1 MGLISKAFSPQ
12 SSHAAKRDG
21 LWPDLMERLGE
32 CVVLADVDEFERHL
46 ESIVLQVPAAWN
58 EPLAE
63 LIEKRREE
71 IAEDDVAA
79 ILRRNFDF

>member
-1 MGLISKAFSPQ
+1 MGLISKAFTPQ

-32 CVVLADVDEFERHL
+32 CVMPSDVDAFAEHL
-46 ESIVLQVPAAWN
+46 EAIALQVPAAWH

-63 LIEKRREE
+63 LMEKRREE
-71 IAEDDVAA
+71 IAEDDVSD
-79 ILRRNFDF
+79 ILRRNFNF

>member
-1 MGLISKAFSPQ
+1 MGLISKAFTPQ

-32 CVVLADVDEFERHL
+32 CVLPSDVDECERHL
-46 ESIVLQVPAAWN
+46 DAIALQGPAAWN

-71 IAEDDVAA
+71 IAEDDVAS

>member
-1 MGLISKAFSPQ
+1 MGLISKAFTPQ

-32 CVVLADVDEFERHL
+32 CVLPTDVGAFEQHL
-46 ESIVLQVPAAWN
+46 DAIALQVPAAWH

-71 IAEDDVAA
+71 IAEDDVST
-79 ILRRNFDF
+79 LMRRNFDF

>member
-1 MGLISKAFSPQ
+1 MGLISKDFSRQ

-32 CVVLADVDEFERHL
+32 CVLPTDVDAFQQHL
-46 ESIVLQVPAAWN
+46 EAIDLQVPAGWR

-71 IAEDDVAA
+71 IAEDDVST
-79 ILRRNFDF
+79 LMRRNFDF